1 MPRGN
6 EPDSNPEQIYQR
18 LSKFPTKPILIP
30 ALKVGALAGKRL
42 SFDKYTSTNEN
53 LEVEITSNFQI

>member
-18 LSKFPTKPILIP
+18 LSKFPTKPILLP

-42 SFDKYTSTNEN
+42 SFDKYTSTNDN